1 MGNLL
6 VTLRIKIGPFK
17 SISSSSQCFTAF
29 HGILLSITLVIVGL
43 EVSVGTGLETKA
55 SVKTLPK
62 GDRLQSVNSFHPDPV
77 VTQPRSISLPARLT
91 IDLKLADGCE
101 ALVSA
106 LAPSALKYIA
116 GRCLS

>member
-1 MGNLL
+1 MGNAS
-6 VTLRIKIGPFK
+6 RDFQNRNGPFE
-17 SISSSSQCFTAF
+17 SISSSSQYFTTF
-29 HGILLSITLVIVGL
+29 HGILLSITLVVVGL

-62 GDRLQSVNSFHPDPV
+62 GDRLQSVNSFHRDPV
-77 VTQPRSISLPARLT
+77 VTQPRSISLPTRLT
-91 IDLKLADGCE
+91 IDPKLADGCE
-101 ALVSA
+101 ALVSS